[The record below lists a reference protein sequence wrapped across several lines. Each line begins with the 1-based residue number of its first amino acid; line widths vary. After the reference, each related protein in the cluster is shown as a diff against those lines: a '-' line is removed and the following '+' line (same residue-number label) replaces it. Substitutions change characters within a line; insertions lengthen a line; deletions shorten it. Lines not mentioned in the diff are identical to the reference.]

1 MELAVDKGKEAEK
14 EEKMEGKREITN
26 ISILYPT
33 TTKYLLKKRPKR

>member
-14 EEKMEGKREITN
+14 EEKMEGKRKIN